1 MPLDLWGLL
10 DLPHPLQSGRLGLQR
25 LMLRPLV
32 LWGLSQWGQW
42 DQQQSRPRPLVLWGQ
57 ILSDL
62 WGHLSP
68 ANHLRRLGQLGQ

>member
-32 LWGLSQWGQW
+32 LWGLSQLGLSGLLALSDRWGRWGQF
-42 DQQQSRPRPLVLWGQ
+42 
-57 ILSDL
+57 LSDL

-68 ANHLRRLGQLGQ
+68 ANHLRLSGL